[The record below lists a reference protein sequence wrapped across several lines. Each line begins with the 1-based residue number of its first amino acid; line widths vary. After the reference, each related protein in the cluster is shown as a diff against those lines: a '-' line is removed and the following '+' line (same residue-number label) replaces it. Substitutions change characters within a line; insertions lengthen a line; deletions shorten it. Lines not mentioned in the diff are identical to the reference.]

1 MPPRKKDK
9 GKAVLKD
16 TESQATSKEPQSTPS
31 KEKLLSSAMPI
42 KSWIEMVEEQEA
54 QYKTISSDDQ
64 VKQWMS
70 SITKSPEL
78 MLALQS
84 FSQSQTSPKLEIEK
98 EKPISKEISKP
109 SSQNVVV
116 SGESSSSQIVL
127 SQPTLSKKSSDWFDK
142 THFQN
147 ILSMEDGFYHTDPF
161 QAISKFFPK
170 GWFFK
175 P

>member
-1 MPPRKKDK
+1 MPPKKNK

-16 TESQATSKEPQSTPS
+16 TGSQEPSKEPQSTPS

-42 KSWIEMVEEQEA
+42 KSWIEMVEEHGA
-54 QYKTISSDDQ
+54 QYKSISSDDQ

-78 MLALQS
+78 MLALQNL
-84 FSQSQTSPKLEIEK
+84 SQSQISPQKEIE
-98 EKPISKEISKP
+98 ITKP

-116 SGESSSSQIVL
+116 SAESSSSQIVL
-127 SQPTLSKKSSDWFDK
+127 SQPTPSKKTSDWFDK
-142 THFQN
+142 AHFQN

-161 QAISKFFPK
+161 QSFFPK
-170 GWFFK
+170 AGFSNHGI
-175 P
+175 

>member
-1 MPPRKKDK
+1 MSPKKKDK
-9 GKAVLKD
+9 GKGIL
-16 TESQATSKEPQSTPS
+16 KEPVSQTPS
-31 KEKLLSSAMPI
+31 KASQTSPPKEKLLSSAMLI
-42 KSWIEMVEEQEA
+42 KSWIDMTEDQKAQSKALTSHEQVN
-54 QYKTISSDDQ
+54 KWIKSIS
-64 VKQWMS
+64 
-70 SITKSPEL
+70 KSPEL
-78 MLALQS
+78 ILALQN
-84 FSQSQTSPKLEIEK
+84 FSQNQIAPKEEDEK
-98 EKPISKEISKP
+98 EKSISKEVSKP

-127 SQPTLSKKSSDWFDK
+127 SQPKLSKKSSDWFDK

-147 ILSMEDGFYHTDPF
+147 FLSMEDGFYHTDPF

>member
-1 MPPRKKDK
+1 MPPKKNK

-16 TESQATSKEPQSTPS
+16 TGSQEPSKEPLSTPS
-31 KEKLLSSAMPI
+31 KEKLLSSALPI
-42 KSWIEMVEEQEA
+42 KSWIEMVEEHGA
-54 QYKTISSDDQ
+54 QYKSISSDDQ

-70 SITKSPEL
+70 SIAKSPEL

-84 FSQSQTSPKLEIEK
+84 LSQSQSSPSKEEK
-98 EKPISKEISKP
+98 EKPISKEVSKP
-109 SSQNVVV
+109 YSQNVVV
-116 SGESSSSQIVL
+116 SCESSSSQIVL
-127 SQPTLSKKSSDWFDK
+127 SQPTPSKKTSDWFDK

-161 QAISKFFPK
+161 QSISKFFPK